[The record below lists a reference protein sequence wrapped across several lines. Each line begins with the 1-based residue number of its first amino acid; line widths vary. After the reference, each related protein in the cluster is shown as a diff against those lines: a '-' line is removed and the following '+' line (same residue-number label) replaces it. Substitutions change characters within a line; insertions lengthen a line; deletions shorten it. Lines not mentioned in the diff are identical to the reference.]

1 MNNTCLVRR
10 SLGKMNFIFLRVLF
24 ILWNSAEEK
33 TFRLLVITALC
44 EELLKVTV
52 LSKKLHI
59 FE

>member
-1 MNNTCLVRR
+1 
-10 SLGKMNFIFLRVLF
+10 MNFIFLRVLF